1 MAWYRQAQ
9 QIADENGNGTGRWRM
24 TVRSDEGGGGPFGDT
39 SHDHASPEEAHA
51 CDACDE
57 YTAQVS
63 GFYSRKALAEMKERA
78 EREELHRLKEK
89 YETRVDG
96 LDGHNS

>member
-1 MAWYRQAQ
+1 MAWWIQPRE
-9 QIADENGNGTGRWRM
+9 IADAHGQTTGRWRM
-24 TVRSDEGGGGPFGDT
+24 TAKSDEGGGGPYGDT
-39 SHDHASPEEAHA
+39 SHDHSSAEEAQQ

-57 YTAQVS
+57 YTSQCA
-63 GFYSRKALAEMKERA
+63 GMYSRKRLAEAKERA

-96 LDGHNS
+96 LDSHND